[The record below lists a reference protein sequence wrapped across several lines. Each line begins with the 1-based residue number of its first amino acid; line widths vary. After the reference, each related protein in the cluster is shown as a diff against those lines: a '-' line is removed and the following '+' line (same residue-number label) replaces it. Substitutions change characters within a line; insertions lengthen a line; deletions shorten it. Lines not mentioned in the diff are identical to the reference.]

1 MVLQVS
7 ISANINN
14 KLRTPV
20 WSSTEIMPY
29 KSRPTSLNKPVFR
42 IFIAAVFALLFMQS
56 AGAVVVITSADTML
70 IEFLGEYDEDLQER
84 VNTGYYNDFL
94 ANEEDWDG
102 NNDPPFEFDLLI
114 TGEYYTPT
122 APSPGDGDNFFP
134 ATWTRVWDPQPD
146 VNLVGVYDGS
156 TGMGLS
162 SSVADEYNEVD
173 GCQDEFC
180 TGTLR
185 WEALRFS
192 FNRPVTLTEIGF
204 SYAGSSD
211 DFNLTVING
220 ETETHPYV
228 DVTPGDGFYS
238 LSVSQTGT
246 DFRIW
251 ADFEDD
257 DFRITGIKISTTPV
271 SIGDLAPRGAPDGV
285 LDAADVLILTRLVSG
300 QITPTLEE
308 ELRGDLNNN
317 YVLDAGD
324 LVLLQRAVLGLNPA
338 P

>member
-1 MVLQVS
+1 MIEHGIFLG
-7 ISANINN
+7 N
-14 KLRTPV
+14 REFM
-20 WSSTEIMPY
+20 SSM
-29 KSRPTSLNKPVFR
+29 SRFWLKCLKKPGSR
-42 IFIAAVFALLFMQS
+42 GLAVATFALLFLPCAQ
-56 AGAVVVITSADTML
+56 AVVVRTSADTML
-70 IEFLGEYDEDLQER
+70 IEFLGDGLGDD
-84 VNTGYYNDFL
+84 TGYYNYFI

-102 NNDPPFEFDLLI
+102 NNDPPFEFDLVI
-114 TGEYYTPT
+114 TGEYYIPT
-122 APSPGDGDNFFP
+122 ASDLPPSPGDGDNFFP
-134 ATWTRVWDPQPD
+134 ATWTRVLDPQPD

-162 SSVADEYNEVD
+162 SSVADEYNDVD

-204 SYAGSSD
+204 SYVNGSGVVSD

-228 DVTPGDGFYS
+228 DVTPVNGFYS

-257 DFRITGIKISTTPV
+257 DFRITGIKISTTPL

-285 LDAADVLILTRLVSG
+285 VDAADVLILTRLVSG